1 VFSAKS
7 LASVLLLSFFENI
20 GINERFKAPSA
31 KNDRNIF
38 GREKAIKNASATGP
52 EPKKIAI
59 NISRIKPKIRDR
71 IVHAPT
77 VKNDLNRLEVF
88 LKLLLFQF
96 P

>member
-1 VFSAKS
+1 M
-7 LASVLLLSFFENI
+7 ASFLLLSFFENI
-20 GINERFKAPSA
+20 GTNERFKAPSA

-59 NISRIKPKIRDR
+59 NISLIKPKIRDR
-71 IVHAPT
+71 TVHAPT

-88 LKLLLFQF
+88 LKFLLFQF

>member
-1 VFSAKS
+1 

-20 GINERFKAPSA
+20 GTNERFKAPSA

-38 GREKAIKNASATGP
+38 GRENAIKNASATGP
-52 EPKKIAI
+52 EPKKMAI
-59 NISRIKPKIRDR
+59 NISRIKPKIRDI

-77 VKNDLNRLEVF
+77 IENDLNRVEVF